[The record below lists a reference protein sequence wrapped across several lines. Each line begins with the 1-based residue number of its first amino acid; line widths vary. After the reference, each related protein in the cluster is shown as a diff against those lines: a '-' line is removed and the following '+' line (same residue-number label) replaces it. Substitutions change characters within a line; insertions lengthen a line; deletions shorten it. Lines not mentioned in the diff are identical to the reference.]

1 MVSIL
6 EEDRNA
12 YTPVFNL
19 VPQEL
24 KTTAKVL
31 LQYSAILK
39 KSFPSYCDK
48 EKIVCLYTTLCSNS
62 NPSSLHQPC
71 ILMNNVQQL
80 RVQLEKMF
88 ESMRANPRLT

>member
-1 MVSIL
+1 MVGVIQ
-6 EEDRNA
+6 
-12 YTPVFNL
+12 P
-19 VPQEL
+19 

-48 EKIVCLYTTLCSNS
+48 EKTVCLYTTLCSNL

-71 ILMNNVQQL
+71 ILLNSVQQL

-88 ESMRANPRLT
+88 KSMGANPVGETGQFEGSPEK